1 MVARVAAG
9 GRGCHDGGGLSAG
22 DGGRGSGID
31 GEGWLHDP
39 LRLQRRRCRDGW
51 MVWQLDGMAV
61 SL

>member
-31 GEGWLHDP
+31 GEGWLH
-39 LRLQRRRCRDGW
+39 LRLQRRRCRDGVAAGW
-51 MVWQLDGMAV
+51 DGRE
-61 SL
+61 SLTL